1 MEPYEKP
8 ESYKNVN
15 TTATQP
21 LINTLKQVEVDR
33 VTFQKLLEANQNT
46 IVFKF
51 GADWCKPCKSIKN
64 HVNSYVSMLP
74 MSVTCCDID
83 IDDSFD
89 LYAFLKSK
97 KQVSG
102 IPCLLAYKQGN
113 VSFAPD
119 VSVSGSNIENINHFF
134 ESVLRL

>member
-1 MEPYEKP
+1 MPQQFRGDR
-8 ESYKNVN
+8 
-15 TTATQP
+15 TAFLT
-21 LINTLKQVEVDR
+21 LLKQN
-33 VTFQKLLEANQNT
+33 KGLM
-46 IVFKF
+46 IFKF
-51 GADWCKPCKSIKN
+51 TADWCKPCKSIKN
-64 HVNSYVSMLP
+64 HVNSCVSMLP

-113 VSFAPD
+113 VSFASD
-119 VSVSGSNIENINHFF
+119 ISVSGSNIENINHFF
-134 ESVLRL
+134 GSVLRL